1 MSAGKGRATRIAKLP
16 VVRVVLSFLVA
27 LFSASAVADGD
38 VSRLSDRVFFSISAG
53 ASQASVRRFTDVG
66 GVEHRSL
73 VAPYG
78 WKASWAVGLWPADW
92 VGLEL
97 STSAMSLYL
106 GDGSTGAAPNGAS
119 GVGLEL
125 VPAIRLALPLRYV
138 APYVG
143 AGFAVMFPFLNEQR
157 DGVSWKGS
165 TGVRFGPRVFGG
177 ANVYFSRDLRFFLD
191 VEVWWLDATAAGG
204 LTGTQSFDGL
214 LVPSASIGLAY
225 TPDAYKQSPLK
236 ALWVLGALVP
246 AMAAALFGFLALP
259 EGPK

>member
-1 MSAGKGRATRIAKLP
+1 MLA

-27 LFSASAVADGD
+27 VSSASAVADGD
-38 VSRLSDRVFFSISAG
+38 VSRLSDRVFFSLSAG

-78 WKASWAVGLWPADW
+78 WKANWAVGLWPADW

-97 STSAMSLYL
+97 STGAMSLYL
-106 GDGSTGAAPNGAS
+106 GDGSTGTPPNGAS
-119 GVGLEL
+119 GVGLEV
-125 VPAIRLALPLRYV
+125 VPSIRLALPLRYV

-143 AGFAVMFPFLNEQR
+143 AGFAVMFPFLSEQR
-157 DGVSWKGS
+157 DDVSWKGS

-191 VEVWWLDATAAGG
+191 VEVWWLDATAAMTAAGG

-225 TPDAYKQSPLK
+225 TPDAFKQSPLK

-246 AMAAALFGFLALP
+246 AMAAVLYGFLALP